1 MIKYLTTLLF
11 MVVIGYTFAQP
22 AVVEQRCTELFENSF
37 VSDGQQYRA
46 LLNGEEIAEFH
57 ATFYENNM
65 YRIVACGARNN
76 QTIVFTVY
84 DSNRN
89 LIYSNKDF
97 NNTPFW
103 DLYFTSTTDCIIEA
117 RIDTNV
123 TTSGIAFLFIGF
135 KN

>member
-1 MIKYLTTLLF
+1 MTKYISILVLIIAF
-11 MVVIGYTFAQP
+11 KVSVAQP
-22 AVVEQRCTELFENSF
+22 SVVEERCTALFENSF

-46 LLNGEEIAEFH
+46 LLNGDEVAEFH
-57 ATFYENNM
+57 ATFYENNR
-65 YRIVACGARNN
+65 YRIVACGARDN
-76 QTIVFTVY
+76 QTIIFTVY

-89 LIYSNKDF
+89 LLYSNKDF

-117 RIDTNV
+117 RIDATV
-123 TTSGIAFLFIGF
+123 QTSGIAFLFIGF